1 MTQALENLARKSAA
15 TLERVGLQYH
25 SLHRPRPSGY
35 RSLVLKIEHH
45 ALEVRSD
52 ILCMET
58 ELGTHLPACSI
69 YVRFL
74 GVKRTSAQRF
84 DDGV

>member
-25 SLHRPRPSGY
+25 SFHRPRPSGY

-58 ELGTHLPACSI
+58 ELGTHLQHAA
-69 YVRFL
+69 L
-74 GVKRTSAQRF
+74 RTEEDWSR
-84 DDGV
+84 